1 MPVRGTIARALAL
14 LCPLLTACGGDEDA
28 GGGSGV
34 PPTTEPPSDSSTST
48 TDDTPTTSTSAT
60 DTETPTSEPETS
72 ESATTTTTTTDPPA
86 PLTVDCGAPPGGAK
100 AAQYS
105 HQPTAAGGTPDYV
118 WSASGLPDG
127 LTIDPDSGEIS
138 GAPLTPGDY
147 VIELSVTDGGGMA
160 AMASCPAIAINEQ
173 FGVDL
178 DLLPGGCI
186 SGDQTLLDFVV
197 GGDGTAIECATPK
210 GVGDGVLPAGITV
223 DKEKCKS
230 TGAIAETRYGTY
242 AWIVRARQ
250 SGVDVYAPF
259 CATQSQQAP
268 KAYNIV
274 GNHSGKLDNELEP
287 LVLEPS
293 KGAPLLLD
301 GDADPSFVVDK
312 GACGASCFFGFLFQV
327 SPSPFGT
334 GACNQDKDKCFGLC
348 PLVADANEPDG
359 DKQIGC
365 SLIPK
370 VGLKTGF
377 AHEMWA
383 KGEPVPAEFQ
393 TRPFVLQWSID
404 YCVTN
409 VMGQCTGKDA
419 ILANGDGSNLAFA
432 VIVRPQP

>member
-1 MPVRGTIARALAL
+1 MLVRGNLARALAL
-14 LCPLLTACGGDEDA
+14 LCPLLPACGNDEDP

-34 PPTTEPPSDSSTST
+34 VVTTTTQDESTST
-48 TDDTPTTSTSAT
+48 TDTPTTTTSASA
-60 DTETPTSEPETS
+60 TETPTTEPETS
-72 ESATTTTTTTDPPA
+72 STEPATTTTTQPQPD

-100 AAQYS
+100 SAQYS
-105 HQPTAAGGTPDYV
+105 HQPSAAGGTPDYV

-127 LTIDPDSGEIS
+127 LTIDPESGEIS

-147 VIELSVTDGGGMA
+147 VIELSVMDSDGMT
-160 AMASCPAIAINEQ
+160 AMATCPAVNINEQ

-178 DLLPGGCI
+178 GLLATPCLT
-186 SGDQTLLDFVV
+186 GDQTLLEYVV
-197 GGDGTAIECATPK
+197 GGDGSPIECATPK
-210 GVGDGVLPAGITV
+210 GVGDGTLPAGITI
-223 DKEKCKS
+223 DKQKCS
-230 TGAIAETRYGTY
+230 IVGAITETRYGTY

-250 SGVDVYAPF
+250 SGVDVFAPY

-268 KAYNIV
+268 KAYTIV

-287 LVLEPS
+287 LVLDA
-293 KGAPLLLD
+293 KIDAPLRLD
-301 GDADPSFVVDK
+301 GDADPSFVIDK
-312 GACGASCFFGFLFQV
+312 GVCGASCFFGFLYQV

-334 GACNQDKDKCFGLC
+334 GACTMDKDKCFGLC

-370 VGLKTGF
+370 VGVKTGF

-383 KGEPVPAEFQ
+383 KGDVIPAEFQ

-404 YCVTN
+404 YCVTD
-409 VMGQCTGKDA
+409 VMGKCTGKDA
-419 ILANGDGSNLAFA
+419 ILANGDGSNLAFP